1 MMVGLRDRFGKY
13 ASPSSWANTTFSTDP
28 MIPSSTSDR
37 HGPKDEMGYNHNSL
51 RRRLVQSLN
60 RRSSLSAW
68 HSVVYHTIRDSNQ
81 EQRPSIVQKSI
92 KSLSSSLKDRFSS
105 DTSADSE
112 TQDQPRSVI
121 RKSFSSISS
130 SLRGLRTSVDSRL
143 SQNAEGCSRATKL
156 ARSVSTR
163 PSCRSFGCSTDASS
177 GDDSVPRLPDL
188 EDMVINTKP
197 EKTSVE
203 AQSPSTLFSM
213 GIFDSLDRPL
223 AANIHGLDQAPNE
236 CNEPTVRQST
246 PNVVRF
252 PIRVKR
258 PDQAFSKTSDTPA
271 APQET
276 CLRATSGLGAP
287 DCPEQTKDI
296 AKNALETSK
305 KEGERQRLC
314 KKVFVRV
321 PDTDDHSKPWPKNKY
336 PDLRAALIDLCIRFK
351 PYYAP
356 FAAYT
361 SSNRTIQLFPSD
373 FKPPVYLPLTSVST
387 MFTLKA
393 ALDNW
398 DSTVFSRSLPQD
410 ERKSDDP
417 TIIKRALS
425 TVVESVLDPTPE
437 HSSPHAP
444 DLIDD
449 ETLDE
454 SLEDRTLDMDEG
466 FDDGMLDPDPSF
478 VVGHGP
484 FPKSS
489 RTLLNAQLEWSD
501 ETLLSENSD
510 LTIAS
515 PLGFY
520 P

>member
-1 MMVGLRDRFGKY
+1 
-13 ASPSSWANTTFSTDP
+13 
-28 MIPSSTSDR
+28 
-37 HGPKDEMGYNHNSL
+37 
-51 RRRLVQSLN
+51 
-60 RRSSLSAW
+60 
-68 HSVVYHTIRDSNQ
+68 
-81 EQRPSIVQKSI
+81 
-92 KSLSSSLKDRFSS
+92 
-105 DTSADSE
+105 
-112 TQDQPRSVI
+112 
-121 RKSFSSISS
+121 
-130 SLRGLRTSVDSRL
+130 
-143 SQNAEGCSRATKL
+143 
-156 ARSVSTR
+156 
-163 PSCRSFGCSTDASS
+163 
-177 GDDSVPRLPDL
+177 
-188 EDMVINTKP
+188 
-197 EKTSVE
+197 
-203 AQSPSTLFSM
+203 M

-223 AANIHGLDQAPNE
+223 AANIHVTFDLIVELDPAPND

-258 PDQAFSKTSDTPA
+258 PDQAVSKTNATPA

-276 CLRATSGLGAP
+276 CPRAASGLGTP

-336 PDLRAALIDLCIRFK
+336 PDLRAALIDLCTRFK

-373 FKPPVYLPLTSVST
+373 FKPPIYLPLTSVST

-417 TIIKRALS
+417 TITKRALS
-425 TVVESVLDPTPE
+425 TVVESALDSTPK
-437 HSSPHAP
+437 HSSLHVP
-444 DLIDD
+444 DLSDD

-454 SLEDRTLDMDEG
+454 SLEDKTLDMDEG
-466 FDDGMLDPDPSF
+466 FDDDMLDPDPSF
-478 VVGHGP
+478 LVGHGP
-484 FPKSS
+484 FPKPS
-489 RTLLNAQLEWSD
+489 RTLLEWSD